1 MPPALPDPK
10 QPQPD
15 ALTSFF
21 ASDSV
26 GGALKASGFDVHEEM
41 ETLIRHFR
49 DTDPNVSLRA
59 HARLRHVLREVAQ
72 ASGLIQRQSAEAIET
87 HEGRKVKVSF
97 ETSKLVARINQ
108 EPINAIVNQDHP
120 EFASTYLPAATDPT
134 PSAGGPAGG
143 GSSDA
148 HRGDGRGPAGEERG
162 PDPVRHC
169 DPGPDDHPCES
180 GDLGDDSEEDDLE
193 RLR

>member
-1 MPPALPDPK
+1 MPPALPEPNKPQDP
-10 QPQPD
+10 
-15 ALTSFF
+15 LTSFF

-26 GGALKASGFDVHEEM
+26 GGALQASGFDVHEEM

-59 HARLRHVLREVAQ
+59 HARLRHVLKEVAQ

-97 ETSKLVARINQ
+97 ETNKLVARINQ
-108 EPINAIVNQDHP
+108 ESIHGIVNQDRP
-120 EFASTYLPAATDPT
+120 EFASTYLPAATDAIPAGG
-134 PSAGGPAGG
+134 SAGGASGNP
-143 GSSDA
+143 DPV
-148 HRGDGRGPAGEERG
+148 DGRGAVREERG

-169 DPGPDDHPCES
+169 NPGSDDHDCEP
-180 GDLGDDSEEDDLE
+180 GDSGDDSEEDDLE

>member
-120 EFASTYLPAATDPT
+120 EFASTYLPAATDASPH
-134 PSAGGPAGG
+134 AGGSAGG
-143 GSSDA
+143 GSSSPDPGNGRDA
-148 HRGDGRGPAGEERG
+148 DGAGGR
-162 PDPVRHC
+162 PDPVRHRDHGSDDLGGESR
-169 DPGPDDHPCES
+169 DPGDDP
-180 GDLGDDSEEDDLE
+180 EEDDLE
-193 RLR
+193 

>member
-10 QPQPD
+10 QPQDP
-15 ALTSFF
+15 LTSFF
-21 ASDSV
+21 ASDTV
-26 GGALKASGFDVHEEM
+26 GGALKASGFDIHEEM
-41 ETLIRHFR
+41 ETLVRHFR

-97 ETSKLVARINQ
+97 ETNKLVARINQ
-108 EPINAIVNQDHP
+108 ENIHGIVDQDRP
-120 EFASTYLPAATDPT
+120 EFASTYLPAATDAPHAGG
-134 PSAGGPAGG
+134 SAGGAGSPA
-143 GSSDA
+143 
-148 HRGDGRGPAGEERG
+148 HPGDGRGPAGEERR

-169 DPGPDDHPCES
+169 DPGSDDHDRDDGCA
-180 GDLGDDSEEDDLE
+180 GDDPEEDDPE
-193 RLR
+193 